1 LSHFQVNRI
10 DRARANTGQ
19 PGRIAGSQVQGKG
32 LKQTT
37 KSGLT
42 DLGIFVVPVFTFIE
56 KLGSDPW
63 FVALAPGFPGFAYI
77 SKNRDLTPV
86 FCFSGKMP

>member
-1 LSHFQVNRI
+1 MNYCGNPNSWAWQFRVSRRLLQQPACAIDKQVTASRCSSLYKEKL
-10 DRARANTGQ
+10 
-19 PGRIAGSQVQGKG
+19 GS
-32 LKQTT
+32 
-37 KSGLT
+37 
-42 DLGIFVVPVFTFIE
+42 DPWFVYKE